1 MEIIN
6 DNIKKNSY
14 LSIETDKHKA
24 IQDLTNAVNNQAVK
38 IFNLLILFLL
48 FIGVNAGLAIAICKA
63 NQSNYLGFI
72 LVAGFYSL
80 LISIDKLL
88 LNNRL
93 HKYIKTGLIRNLK
106 K

>member
-6 DNIKKNSY
+6 HTIKKEATIAVELNEHK
-14 LSIETDKHKA
+14 SIH
-24 IQDLTNAVNNQAVK
+24 DLTNAVNNQAVK

-48 FIGVNAGLAIAICKA
+48 FIGVNAGLAIAICRA
-63 NQSNYLGFI
+63 NQSNYWGFV

-80 LISIDKLL
+80 LICIDKLL

>member
-14 LSIETDKHKA
+14 LSIETDKHKS
-24 IQDLTNAVNNQAVK
+24 IQDLTNAVNQQAVK

-48 FIGVNAGLAIAICKA
+48 FISVNAGLAIAICKA